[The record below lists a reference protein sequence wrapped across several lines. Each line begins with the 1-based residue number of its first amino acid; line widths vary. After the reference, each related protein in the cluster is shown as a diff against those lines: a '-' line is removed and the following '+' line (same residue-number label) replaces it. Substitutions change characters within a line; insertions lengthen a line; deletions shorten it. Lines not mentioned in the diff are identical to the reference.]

1 MQRNRRVLS
10 LVCTMEPTNRCNV
23 LTADNR
29 ARKALAENAMPKCID
44 LKQKAKHCRELL
56 RVATAPEVREQL
68 GVWAREFEEQ
78 AKANN
83 LAMLSRQMPTNSAS

>member
-1 MQRNRRVLS
+1 
-10 LVCTMEPTNRCNV
+10 MEPANRCNV

-29 ARKALAENAMPKCID
+29 ARKALAENTMQKCID

-56 RVATAPEVREQL
+56 EVATVAEVREQL

-78 AKANN
+78 AKIDK
-83 LAMLSRQMPTNSAS
+83 LEPCSQGRW